1 MVRQAEGGVIINFGD
16 WAWERPYPNHAAY
29 FALKGAIPGLTRS
42 LARELAE
49 RNPKIRVNCILPG
62 PVLLPPNSD
71 EVEQQQLLQSTLV
84 QQVNRPD
91 AIVRAVR
98 YFIAE
103 DFVTGVCLPVDGGR
117 TIFAGE
123 DR

>member
-1 MVRQAEGGVIINFGD
+1 M
-16 WAWERPYPNHAAY
+16 
-29 FALKGAIPGLTRS
+29 
-42 LARELAE
+42 
-49 RNPKIRVNCILPG
+49 NCILPG